1 MKIDKVIFST
11 SVEYSSFWNIQS
23 QVFKEALGIEP
34 ICLLYGKRSDTTMH
48 EKYGQVIE
56 REFDESL
63 PEVIQITWSKFDFP
77 KTEEETTWMIGDID
91 MVPLNKQYFVD
102 NIAEYE
108 ENAYLHLNFAGIS
121 KPRRGILDAFLR
133 EGSEAHA
140 RAAGSKGTGADLAGH
155 YHVSKGKNFIRCFDL
170 DRTINEQISF
180 ITESHKYGLGV
191 AMGSEKLQPNPNS
204 YYWCAEESY
213 SSERIFDMIR
223 EQKLNFNGV
232 CYDNVR
238 QRVDRSTWNESTLD
252 YKYSPDLLKQKQI
265 VDIHCQRPYEK
276 QEAAMMRVIE
286 LSGILG

>member
-1 MKIDKVIFST
+1 
-11 SVEYSSFWNIQS
+11 
-23 QVFKEALGIEP
+23 
-34 ICLLYGKRSDTTMH
+34 
-48 EKYGQVIE
+48 
-56 REFDESL
+56 
-63 PEVIQITWSKFDFP
+63 
-77 KTEEETTWMIGDID
+77 
-91 MVPLNKQYFVD
+91 
-102 NIAEYE
+102 
-108 ENAYLHLNFAGIS
+108 
-121 KPRRGILDAFLR
+121 
-133 EGSEAHA
+133 
-140 RAAGSKGTGADLAGH
+140 
-155 YHVSKGKNFIRCFDL
+155 
-170 DRTINEQISF
+170 
-180 ITESHKYGLGV
+180 
-191 AMGSEKLQPNPNS
+191 MGSEKLQPNPNS